1 MVRSARKSS
10 AVREASLLP
19 LPITA
24 DHWQAMIDAMKLSP
38 QQAKIAELMVRGAQL
53 KEIASILGIKACS
66 VRNQQDRMYAKL
78 GIRCG
83 KELFAHVLG
92 VSYQVYQCRC
102 GQK

>member
-1 MVRSARKSS
+1 MVRSDGKPVA
-10 AVREASLLP
+10 AREASLPP
-19 LPITA
+19 LPVAA

-38 QQAKIAELMVRGAQL
+38 QQAKVAELMVRGAQL

-66 VRNQQDRMYAKL
+66 VRNQQERMYAKL

-83 KELFAHVLG
+83 KELFAHILG